1 MSKALFLGSQALAAS
16 DVIVNTEAAAI
27 KSLTIDPLGAL
38 ATKIHIQGALSLAA
52 IAATTFG
59 SKSSS
64 NSGGGGSITV
74 GGSSGSQ
81 IAQPQ
86 NIEEETSNLEF
97 TEQTEGGITTQRLV
111 LSLENGQDLFD
122 GIIEGTEQ
130 RRRTGR

>member
-1 MSKALFLGSQALAAS
+1 MNSLGNNSKKAHKIKQGLAAS
-16 DVIVNTEAAAI
+16 NAFMNTSEGVTKALAEQNYVGAALTAATGAAQIAAI
-27 KSLTIDPLGAL
+27 L
-38 ATKIHIQGALSLAA
+38 A
-52 IAATTFG
+52 
-59 SKSSS
+59 SSP
-64 NSGGGGSITV
+64 NGSGGSPSAGGASPQA
-74 GGSSGSQ
+74 Q